1 MADLFDP
8 ARFGDIELA
17 NRVVMAPMTRSRA
30 NANAV
35 INASALKYYG
45 SRASAGLIITEG
57 INTSPMSKAFDRT
70 PGLWT
75 DEQIEGWKPVI
86 DRVHQRGG
94 RIVAQLWHGGRAS
107 ARGLL
112 GDQQPISP
120 SGVNDD
126 LDQLQVWALLSNGA
140 YVRIAATS
148 SRAMTIAEIE
158 DAIAEFRRAAQNAVR
173 SGFDGVEIHG
183 ANGYLIHE
191 FLSPTTNR
199 RTDKYGGSTEA
210 RAQFLREIVG
220 AIAEVMP
227 LSRVG
232 LRLSPIR
239 RLQQCPRPGSRRDL
253 WPFDALVGR
262 RGTRLPASRR
272 HECLGGLARL
282 RQNPSAFP
290 QSLSRA
296 ACRECGY
303 NTDTRGRDRRER
315 RGRCGRIRPS
325 FPGQS
330 GPAGTHPKR
339 RAL

>member
-1 MADLFDP
+1 MTDLFDP
-8 ARFGDIELA
+8 IRFGDIELT
-17 NRVVMAPMTRSRA
+17 NRIVMAPMTRSRA

-45 SRASAGLIITEG
+45 PRAGAGLIITEG

-70 PGLWT
+70 PGLWN
-75 DEQIEGWKPVI
+75 DEQIEGWKPVV
-86 DRVHQRGG
+86 DHVHQRGG

-126 LDQLQVWALLSNGA
+126 LDELQVWALLSNGA

-199 RTDKYGGSTEA
+199 RTDRYGGSTEA
-210 RAQFLREIVG
+210 RGRFLREIVD

-232 LRLSPIR
+232 LRLSPFADYNNVRDPDPIEPMAIWR
-239 RLQQCPRPGSRRDL
+239 TGWTTRDSPSCISRTRMPGRARPTTPKCFRFSATIIAGRLS
-253 WPFDALVGR
+253 
-262 RGTRLPASRR
+262 
-272 HECLGGLARL
+272 
-282 RQNPSAFP
+282 
-290 QSLSRA
+290 
-296 ACRECGY
+296 
-303 NTDTRGRDRRER
+303 
-315 RGRCGRIRPS
+315 
-325 FPGQS
+325 
-330 GPAGTHPKR
+330 
-339 RAL
+339 